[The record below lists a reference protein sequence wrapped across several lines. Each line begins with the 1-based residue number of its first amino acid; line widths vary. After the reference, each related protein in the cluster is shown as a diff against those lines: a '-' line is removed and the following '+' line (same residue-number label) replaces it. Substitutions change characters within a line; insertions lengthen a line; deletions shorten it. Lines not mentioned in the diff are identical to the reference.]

1 MLTSSPKR
9 HKLERGDSNIM
20 IDQEQIAEIT
30 KHLVRQLGP
39 EKIIL
44 FGSYAH
50 GDAREDSDIDLLVVA
65 ETDLPLRDRFP
76 TVRRL
81 LADFPT
87 AFDVFW
93 KTPEEY
99 RRWRTV
105 VNHVVYFAEKYGKVV
120 YERRNTRSG
129 AAVAGQS
136 TS

>member
-1 MLTSSPKR
+1 
-9 HKLERGDSNIM
+9 M
-20 IDQEQIAEIT
+20 IDQKQIAEIT
-30 KHLVRQLGP
+30 ECIVRQLAP

-44 FGSYAH
+44 FGSYAS
-50 GDAREDSDIDLLVVA
+50 GDARDDSDVDLLVVA

-81 LADFPT
+81 LADFPA
-87 AFDVFW
+87 AFDVCW

-120 YERRNTRSG
+120 YERQNARSG
-129 AAVAGQS
+129 AAVVG
-136 TS
+136 

>member
-1 MLTSSPKR
+1 
-9 HKLERGDSNIM
+9 M